1 LIVAETNAY
10 RDASPIRVA
19 RLVYYLHDDP
29 STFRLEL
36 AGALLAGTA
45 AEVERVW
52 RTGSSTLGARAFV
65 VDVDSLTSVDDA
77 GRRLLERWRQMG
89 ATFIAERSEAKLIVE
104 SIAQDAA
111 LQRKAAGY

>member
-10 RDASPIRVA
+10 RDASSIRVA
-19 RLVYYLHDDP
+19 RLAYYLHDDP
-29 STFRLEL
+29 ATFRLEL
-36 AGALLAGTA
+36 VGALLAGTA

-77 GRRLLERWRQMG
+77 GRRLLGRWRQLG

-104 SIAQDAA
+104 SIAPDSAVE
-111 LQRKAAGY
+111 RKAAGY